1 MKKIEL
7 EKQLES
13 YYEDCEFRK
22 RLNEKTIKA
31 YTIDLNQYLEF
42 ITTTEINQKIINEY
56 IHYLNK
62 KYLKYKTIKRKI
74 ASVKAFYSYL
84 EYEEIIDYSPFNKI
98 KTKIKEPK
106 LLPKTIQKD
115 YIDKIIHLLLKDLKN
130 SKTEFQKKISLRN
143 ITLISVMFSTGIRV
157 SELCNIKLK
166 DITPFYW
173 QKFLLFLAQ
182 TQPQK
187 SIINNSFYPKHIL
200 KTAYKLKLIST
211 NPTKDIALP
220 KSSIKKIV
228 STEDLYF
235 NQEELSHILK
245 VVKSYKSSPYMYYIC
260 FLMSYTGMRLGEL
273 SALRWSDI
281 DYKNKTIII
290 NSTMYSKN
298 KNIWLRQDTPKTLS
312 SIRTISIGDDT
323 ISVLKEWHVYQL
335 SNRLL
340 NKTMNNY
347 PKDDFVFTKYY
358 AKENKELPILPT
370 SIKSTFTRMRIKFNI
385 PKLHSHIFRHTH
397 VSLLSEAGIS
407 LEIIQNRL
415 GHKDNNTTQKIYLH
429 ITKKSKINA
438 AITFE
443 KYMSKNGNKMAT
455 N

>member
-166 DITPFYW
+166 DID
-173 QKFLLFLAQ
+173 LLE
-182 TQPQK
+182 K
-187 SIINNSFYPKHIL
+187 
-200 KTAYKLKLIST
+200 KLKIFGKGSKERILYLGNSNVVQLCQMYLTYNNTCKKNEYFFLNKFNKKLSEQTVRI
-211 NPTKDIALP
+211 LL
-220 KSSIKKIV
+220 KKIE
-228 STEDLYF
+228 SEL
-235 NQEELSHILK
+235 ELSTHI
-245 VVKSYKSSPYMYYIC
+245 
-260 FLMSYTGMRLGEL
+260 
-273 SALRWSDI
+273 
-281 DYKNKTIII
+281 
-290 NSTMYSKN
+290 
-298 KNIWLRQDTPKTLS
+298 TP
-312 SIRTISIGDDT
+312 
-323 ISVLKEWHVYQL
+323 H
-335 SNRLL
+335 
-340 NKTMNNY
+340 M
-347 PKDDFVFTKYY
+347 
-358 AKENKELPILPT
+358 
-370 SIKSTFTRMRIKFNI
+370 
-385 PKLHSHIFRHTH
+385 FRHTFATT
-397 VSLLSEAGIS
+397 LLEKGVDIRY
-407 LEIIQNRL
+407 IQNIL
-415 GHKDNNTTQKIYLH
+415 GHSSIYTYVTYSKQKEIL
-429 ITKKSKINA
+429 TNKNPINDYQLN
-438 AITFE
+438 I
-443 KYMSKNGNKMAT
+443 
-455 N
+455 